1 MTGVSDVGRLDLPE
15 FDHLDPELRGA
26 RWHSAAEGLAE
37 RGWLARSPLAIVVL
51 DREASEEILRS
62 KATIFPGRR
71 LADMLGI
78 DSGPLREE
86 IDTNLINLNGPDH
99 SRLRALVAPALN
111 PRAAER
117 HAASLRELFGEILDS
132 AIAKRRVE
140 AVTEICKPYASRAIA
155 RLLGAD
161 ERDADQLHDWSLW
174 VQRQFDPVA
183 LSHAGTRST
192 VERKVVE
199 LRAWLRALVED
210 KRREPAEDLASEL
223 LRAED
228 EGDSLSPYEV
238 ENLLLNVLIGGVDT
252 TQSQLAHAMRLLAE
266 RPDQWSLLRSSPTE
280 LAPAAVE
287 EALRFEPVTPFTARM
302 AIEDLTVRD
311 IRFPAGTLLLVC
323 SFVGNR
329 DPKAFAPDPQEFDLA
344 AQAERSGRILTF
356 GAGPHYCLGA
366 NLARVELRV
375 ALEVLA
381 ERLES
386 LALLDEPAYGTVS
399 GIYSLDRAEMD
410 LYAAAGQ
417 GRRA

>member
-1 MTGVSDVGRLDLPE
+1 LDVDQLDLPE
-15 FDHLDPELRGA
+15 FDHLDPELRGE
-26 RWHSAAEGLAE
+26 RWHEAAEKLAE

-62 KATIFPGRR
+62 KATVFPGRR

-86 IDTNLINLNGPDH
+86 IDANLINLNGPDH

-117 HAASLRELFGEILDS
+117 HAESLGDRFGEILDT
-132 AIAKRRVE
+132 ALARRRVE
-140 AVTEICKPYASRAIA
+140 VVTEICKPYASRAIA

-161 ERDADQLHDWSLW
+161 DGDADRLHDWSLW

-183 LSHAGTRST
+183 LSDPVTRST
-192 VERKVVE
+192 IERKVVE
-199 LRAWLRALVED
+199 LRDWLRALVAD
-210 KRREPAEDLASEL
+210 KRREPADDLTSEL

-228 EGDSLSPYEV
+228 EGDRLTPYEV

-266 RPDQWSLLRSSPTE
+266 RPDQWSLLLGRPAE

-287 EALRFEPVTPFTARM
+287 EVLRFEPVTPFTARM
-302 AIEDLTVRD
+302 AVEELTVRGV
-311 IRFPAGTLLLVC
+311 RFPADTLLLVC
-323 SFVGNR
+323 SFAANR
-329 DPKAFAPDPQEFDLA
+329 DPEAFAPDPDEFDLS
-344 AQAERSGRILTF
+344 AQAGRNGRILTF

-375 ALEVLA
+375 AIQLLA
-381 ERLES
+381 ERLASIDLVGE
-386 LALLDEPAYGTVS
+386 ATYGTVS
-399 GIYSLDRAEMD
+399 GIYSLDRAEME
-410 LYAAAGQ
+410 L
-417 GRRA
+417 RS